1 MLGTGN
7 LYRSST
13 TLTTRCLKTGD
24 CSREEGAFGSSSSCL
39 LGTAEA
45 TENLTFVCLD
55 NGAFG
60 GTGNQSTG
68 GGHGTSRP
76 SRRDPEEVQGSGRG
90 QENRGRGPTFIHVV
104 LAPGGDPGTV
114 YAGDSMVTFRNAP
127 LLRIARPFRHSR
139 TAVSMRNRKSGIIP
153 AVKIPWDRAK
163 PALSPR
169 SPGLAGDT
177 RLAETTT

>member
-13 TLTTRCLKTGD
+13 TLTTRCLKMGD
-24 CSREEGAFGSSSSCL
+24 CSREEGALGSSSSCL

-45 TENLTFVCLD
+45 MENLTFVCLD

-76 SRRDPEEVQGSGRG
+76 SRRDPEEVQGSGLG
-90 QENRGRGPTFIHVV
+90 QENRGRCPTFIHVV
-104 LAPGGDPGTV
+104 LVPGEIRDGLCGRFDGDLPERFP
-114 YAGDSMVTFRNAP
+114 S
-127 LLRIARPFRHSR
+127 RIARPFRHSR

>member
-13 TLTTRCLKTGD
+13 TLTTRCLKMGD

-90 QENRGRGPTFIHVV
+90 QENRGRCPTFIHVV
-104 LAPGGDPGTV
+104 LVPGEIRDGLCGRFDGDLPERFPSP
-114 YAGDSMVTFRNAP
+114 DRAP
-127 LLRIARPFRHSR
+127 LQALPNGCIDEEPQIR
-139 TAVSMRNRKSGIIP
+139 IIP
-153 AVKIPWDRAK
+153 AGKIPGERAK

-177 RLAETTT
+177 RLAETAT

>member
-24 CSREEGAFGSSSSCL
+24 CSRGEGAFGSSSSCL

-55 NGAFG
+55 NRAFG

-90 QENRGRGPTFIHVV
+90 QENRGRGPKHPPHPREIRDGLCGRFE
-104 LAPGGDPGTV
+104 GDLPERFPSP
-114 YAGDSMVTFRNAP
+114 DRAP
-127 LLRIARPFRHSR
+127 LQALPN
-139 TAVSMRNRKSGIIP
+139 AVSMRNRKSGIIP

>member
-24 CSREEGAFGSSSSCL
+24 CSRGEGAFGSSSSCL

-55 NGAFG
+55 NRAFG
-60 GTGNQSTG
+60 GTGNQSTS
-68 GGHGTSRP
+68 GGHGNFSPEPPGSRGSAGFRTRTGEPGPGSQTSP
-76 SRRDPEEVQGSGRG
+76 SP
-90 QENRGRGPTFIHVV
+90 P
-104 LAPGGDPGTV
+104 GDPGTV
-114 YAGDSMVTFRNAP
+114 YAGDSRVTFRNAS

>member
-1 MLGTGN
+1 MTAPGKKVLSDHHPPACSGPRKPRRTS
-7 LYRSST
+7 RSSAWT
-13 TLTTRCLKTGD
+13 TGRSGAPGTSRRAVDMELLARAAGIQRKCRVQDEDRRTGAD
-24 CSREEGAFGSSSSCL
+24 ARPSSTSSSS
-39 LGTAEA
+39 
-45 TENLTFVCLD
+45 
-55 NGAFG
+55 
-60 GTGNQSTG
+60 
-68 GGHGTSRP
+68 P
-76 SRRDPEEVQGSGRG
+76 GRS
-90 QENRGRGPTFIHVV
+90 
-104 LAPGGDPGTV
+104 GTV